1 MERTSP
7 TSSDRRT
14 RRTYVQHKLC
24 AAGRFLFAIT
34 IFLGAVV
41 PATAENH
48 PGPQPRIDFERDVQ
62 PILASKCVRCHGPQ
76 TAEAGLRL
84 DTRKSAVGPLESGTR
99 AVIPGK
105 PDESELIRR
114 VSADPSERMPPEGD
128 PLTQDQITTLQRWIA
143 SGADWPDHWAYRP
156 LKSPAPLRF
165 DDPQLET
172 WVRTPIDRFV
182 LKSLRDR
189 GLQPAPAA
197 DRRALLRRV
206 YFDLIGLPP

>member
-1 MERTSP
+1 MERTSS

-14 RRTYVQHKLC
+14 GRTHLQPNVC
-24 AAGRFLFAIT
+24 AAGQFLFALT
-34 IFLGAVV
+34 VFLGAVV

-48 PGPQPRIDFERDVQ
+48 PGPQPKIDFERDVQ

-84 DTRKSAVGPLESGTR
+84 DNRKTAIGPLDSGTR
-99 AVIPGK
+99 AIIPGK
-105 PDESELIRR
+105 PNESELIRR

-128 PLTQDQITTLQRWIA
+128 PLTKNQITTLQHWIA
-143 SGADWPDHWAYRP
+143 AGADWPDHWAYRP
-156 LKSPAPLRF
+156 LKLPAPPRF
-165 DDPQLET
+165 DNPQLES

-182 LKSLRDR
+182 LKALRDR
-189 GLQPAPAA
+189 GLQPPPPA

-206 YFDLIGLPP
+206 YFDLIG